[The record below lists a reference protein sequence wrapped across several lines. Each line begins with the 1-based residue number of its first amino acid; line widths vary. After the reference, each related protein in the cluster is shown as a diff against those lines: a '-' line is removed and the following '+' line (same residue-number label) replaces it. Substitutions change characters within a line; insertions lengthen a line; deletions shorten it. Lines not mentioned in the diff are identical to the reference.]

1 LVQSEVLKLEIGH
14 FHENNH
20 QFVKVT
26 ESLDLTVTVD
36 QWNLSNRL
44 LKVDLITFVHLK
56 LGDDIRDNGTIF
68 HAVVVVNN
76 MSISKGI
83 YDIHVCT
90 EYFFSV

>member
-1 LVQSEVLKLEIGH
+1 
-14 FHENNH
+14 
-20 QFVKVT
+20 
-26 ESLDLTVTVD
+26 VTVD

-68 HAVVVVNN
+68 HAVVVGNN

-83 YDIHVCT
+83 GIN
-90 EYFFSV
+90 